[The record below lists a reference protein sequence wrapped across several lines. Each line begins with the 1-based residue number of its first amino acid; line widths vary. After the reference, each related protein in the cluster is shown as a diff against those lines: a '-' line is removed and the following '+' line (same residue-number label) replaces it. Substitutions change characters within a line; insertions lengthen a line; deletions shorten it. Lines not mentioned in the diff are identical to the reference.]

1 MSCHHQGLLGLNK
14 LMLVYGKEE
23 IAQVL
28 RICANS
34 SNYPI
39 MYHCSS
45 GKDRTGTLFT
55 AHAHAP
61 DHTLVAGAPSHSPSV
76 AAATAW
82 VVAGLITA
90 LILMCCGVDAQ
101 DIITNYHQ
109 SEIFLSP
116 VMDRITAENQA
127 KGLNAGFD
135 GTPPEVM
142 EQTIGYI
149 FEKWGSITGTT
160 QHAHAR
166 THTPH
171 THAQAAQHADELTL
185 LPTTTRVF
193 FVYWL
198 WKS

>member
-1 MSCHHQGLLGLNK
+1 
-14 LMLVYGKEE
+14 
-23 IAQVL
+23 
-28 RICANS
+28 
-34 SNYPI
+34 
-39 MYHCSS
+39 
-45 GKDRTGTLFT
+45 
-55 AHAHAP
+55 
-61 DHTLVAGAPSHSPSV
+61 V
-76 AAATAW
+76 AAAAW

-160 QHAHAR
+160 QHAHTR
-166 THTPH
+166 TR
-171 THAQAAQHADELTL
+171 AQAAQHADQLTL
-185 LPTTTRVF
+185 AHYHQGIFRILDLEVVTRYVSFASASSFWHSSTHPLASPWLPQMKLVQHLAHNSR
-193 FVYWL
+193 
-198 WKS
+198 K